1 MSFLE
6 LKIPP
11 PVVAVILGI
20 AMWWLNRSTPHLDT
34 LVDIRFY
41 SAGIFALGGIVLMG
55 LSFVRF
61 AKAKTTVNPISP
73 DKASALVTTGV
84 YGFSRNPIYVA
95 DMLLLLAW
103 GFYLANPFSLVLAF
117 GFVVYLTRFQIMPE
131 ERALET
137 LFGEDYLAYKTR
149 VRRWL

>member
-11 PVVAVILGI
+11 PLVALITGL
-20 AMWWLNRSTPHLDT
+20 AMWGLDRFTTHLDA

-41 SAGIFALGGIVLMG
+41 SAGIFALGGVVLMG
-55 LSFVRF
+55 LSFVGF
-61 AKAKTTVNPISP
+61 AKAKTTVNPLSP

-95 DMLLLLAW
+95 DMLLLFAW

-117 GFVVYLTRFQIMPE
+117 GFVVYLTRFQIVPE